1 MTSLGKKIRINKNRN
16 IEKLSRYFIE
26 QGKILEEKEYGDV
39 SKREK
44 PLGLSNLV
52 SVFGSYEAML
62 KELELGP
69 LAKEVIA
76 LKPKPKPK
84 PAVKK
89 PKAPAKPLVVK
100 PAKVKESKDE

>member
-1 MTSLGKKIRINKNRN
+1 MIAKKRRIARNIKIRQ
-16 IEKLSRYFIE
+16 LSKFFIE
-26 QGKILEEKEYGDV
+26 CNKLMTEQEYSEV
-39 SKREK
+39 SKLKKPQTVLSINIMFGTYEK
-44 PLGLSNLV
+44 
-52 SVFGSYEAML
+52 ML

>member
-1 MTSLGKKIRINKNRN
+1 MT
-16 IEKLSRYFIE
+16 E
-26 QGKILEEKEYGDV
+26 QEYSEV
-39 SKREK
+39 SKLKKPQTVLSINIMFGTYEK
-44 PLGLSNLV
+44 
-52 SVFGSYEAML
+52 ML